1 MSSREIMDSMS
12 GCNTRTMKFRDPIVE
27 NVCDR
32 FLRRS
37 DVGYEKYGR
46 TLHDERTGK
55 HKDLLGYLNDI
66 QEELMD
72 AILYIQTA
80 REEMMEQ
87 MQTQRMDIIG
97 QNGNDGQH
105 YDSYDNTPEDY

>member
-12 GCNTRTMKFRDPIVE
+12 GVNTRTMKFRDPIVE
-27 NVCDR
+27 NVCDK

-46 TLHDERTGK
+46 TLHNERTGK

-72 AILYIQTA
+72 ALLYLESAKMCLQLEVNKAMLSQTDPLKFA
-80 REEMMEQ
+80 KRHE
-87 MQTQRMDIIG
+87 
-97 QNGNDGQH
+97 NKVV
-105 YDSYDNTPEDY
+105 

>member
-12 GCNTRTMKFRDPIVE
+12 GTNTRTMSFRDPVVE
-27 NVCDR
+27 NVCDK

-46 TLHDERTGK
+46 TLHTERIGK
-55 HKDLLGYLNDI
+55 HKDLLGYLNDV

-72 AILYIQTA
+72 AVLYIQAA

-87 MQTQRMDIIG
+87 MQACSKTQ
-97 QNGNDGQH
+97 
-105 YDSYDNTPEDY
+105 S

>member
-1 MSSREIMDSMS
+1 MSSREIMDSKNGMT
-12 GCNTRTMKFRDPIVE
+12 TRSMKFRDPVVE

-32 FLRRS
+32 FIRRS

-80 REEMMEQ
+80 REEMFEQ
-87 MQTQRMDIIG
+87 MQDERMNNIMR
-97 QNGNDGQH
+97 NGNNGEH
-105 YDSYDNTPEDY
+105 YDNTSEEH

>member
-55 HKDLLGYLNDI
+55 HKDLLGYLTDI

-80 REEMMEQ
+80 REEMFEQ
-87 MQTQRMDIIG
+87 MENQRMNIIG
-97 QNGNDGQH
+97 QNGNDGEH
-105 YDSYDNTPEDY
+105 YENTPDSDY